1 MTLYFSMNKADLD
14 GNGTLSCEEFAT
26 MSIHL
31 RKMSTDELLTQAFS
45 FFDKDQNG
53 YIEYDELREAL
64 MDDNEKVI
72 QDIISDVD
80 SDKVSISRMPI
91 LHFFFS

>member
-1 MTLYFSMNKADLD
+1 MD

-31 RKMSTDELLTQAFS
+31 RKMSTDELLTQAFR

-72 QDIISDVD
+72 QDIISDAD
-80 SDKVSISRMPI
+80 MDKVSISKDDST
-91 LHFFFS
+91 LFFISFC

>member
-1 MTLYFSMNKADLD
+1 
-14 GNGTLSCEEFAT
+14 

-45 FFDKDQNG
+45 YFDKDQNG

-72 QDIISDVD
+72 RDIISDVD
-80 SDKVSISRMPI
+80 SDKVSW
-91 LHFFFS
+91 FSKFS